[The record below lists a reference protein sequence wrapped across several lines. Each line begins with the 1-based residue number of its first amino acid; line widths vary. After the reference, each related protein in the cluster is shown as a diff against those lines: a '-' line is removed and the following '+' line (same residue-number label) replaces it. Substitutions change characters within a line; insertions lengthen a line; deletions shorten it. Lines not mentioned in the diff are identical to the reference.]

1 MKQTIEKNVVSITVW
16 TAVTVILWVI
26 SMVWVVSDF
35 KAEMIKTNAEFNT
48 RIVVIEN
55 NVETQKNYLYNFKS
69 DIKKDLDKNNAKL
82 DNIINILIKK

>member
-69 DIKKDLDKNNAKL
+69 DIKKDLDKNNTKL